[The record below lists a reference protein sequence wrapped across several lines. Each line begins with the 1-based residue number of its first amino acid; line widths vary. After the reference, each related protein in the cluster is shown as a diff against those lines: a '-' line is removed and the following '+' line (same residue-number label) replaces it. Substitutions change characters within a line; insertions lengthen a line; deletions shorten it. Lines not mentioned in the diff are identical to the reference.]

1 LYAAPRWAEWQK
13 EVAAMT
19 NLIYAAFGSLL
30 LGFALGLFSFKIKS
44 RWCPECGAWTHRQQ
58 PPHTHRLAG
67 PR

>member
-1 LYAAPRWAEWQK
+1 
-13 EVAAMT
+13 MT